1 MNRGEFKSPCVCSSI
16 LVFFLNRARKNFV
29 DKIRGN
35 FHWKILL
42 GWCLI
47 LTFVAP
53 LLGKFS
59 KGNAW
64 QLMRWPPGNLL
75 GRSASATGT
84 GGFSSYLFFLGGGS
98 GVSNN
103 SSWKWKMLQGFCH
116 VFLERDSF
124 SASKNL
130 QLALQNV
137 YQHSPNSPVTSLFQ
151 LSSWRFWVNVTFLG
165 DGDFSWPLQ
174 RLEWWLPTKG

>member
-84 GGFSSYLFFLGGGS
+84 GGFSSYLFFLGGGVGLATTHLGS
-98 GVSNN
+98 GRCCKDFVMFSWNVTHSQLQKI
-103 SSWKWKMLQGFCH
+103 SSWPCKMSTNIHPILLLQ
-116 VFLERDSF
+116 VFFSYHPGDS
-124 SASKNL
+124 
-130 QLALQNV
+130 
-137 YQHSPNSPVTSLFQ
+137 
-151 LSSWRFWVNVTFLG
+151 G
-165 DGDFSWPLQ
+165 
-174 RLEWWLPTKG
+174 